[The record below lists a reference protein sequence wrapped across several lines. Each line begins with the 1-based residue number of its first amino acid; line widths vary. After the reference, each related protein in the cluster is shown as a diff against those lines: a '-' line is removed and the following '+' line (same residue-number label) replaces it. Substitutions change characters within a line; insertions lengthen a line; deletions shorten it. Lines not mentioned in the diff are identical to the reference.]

1 MSAQVGGAAPAPR
14 PSLYEYALRL
24 HLAEPDGR
32 LPHGGYPLPEP
43 PRRNGSLGWR
53 EAQAGVCEV
62 LAPLLSDPE
71 TVRTGDEIHRRLHAL
86 GVGDRHIHA
95 AMVGM
100 PLEDTAVAR
109 TLGRHLA
116 RTGTSTLTVS
126 VGIALLARLG
136 EPEDVPYLK
145 ILGLLRGFARPVVD
159 ALTALDCPTAA
170 LVWLATYVEDRA
182 LRHLIDAI
190 AARDDQEARRW
201 LMTAPLGA
209 RSVGPS
215 TARRIAEAVR
225 LADTLREKQ
234 IDTQV
239 LAQAGRL
246 LSLMTDVRDYQPEIL
261 NYSEATTAYDALI
274 ARASHMSP
282 TLDHYATLLSL
293 AQDLRSGP
301 SVLLDWQPGRRE
313 ALLDTLGTLLGTSSW
328 AAIAASEPTE
338 PAERR
343 RAQWIRR
350 TARQPFDHAKTSRFR
365 VEVTVRDPAD
375 PGTVETR
382 LLIDGRPLVPE
393 AFGRGPANSP
403 EYLLDSGR
411 LRAAAEPREVQLA
424 EAYCT
429 EGCCGALYVTICREG
444 GQVVWRGWRRPLTPT
459 SRRMPAELPEYRFD
473 AADYDAE
480 VKRAEND
487 RSWAWPSRNTARLIA
502 AGLRDRPDLLTR
514 WDARV
519 GWIGTDFH
527 DPDATV
533 VSFTYWPGLA
543 AGHRDKD
550 GPWLQFIWN
559 LPDDGTPP
567 EIQADA
573 ALRHLAEHDP
583 KTYAPVR
590 GGSREHAKALGFP
603 WPEPGSS
610 GENP

>member
-1 MSAQVGGAAPAPR
+1 MPAPR

-43 PRRNGSLGWR
+43 PQRHGSLGWR

-62 LAPLLSDPE
+62 LAPLLSDPA
-71 TVRTGDEIHRRLHAL
+71 TVRASEEIHRRLHAL

-95 AMVGM
+95 AVVGL
-100 PLEDTAVAR
+100 PLEDPAVAR
-109 TLGRHLA
+109 SLGRHLT
-116 RTGTSTLTVS
+116 RTGTNTLTVS
-126 VGIALLARLG
+126 VGIALLTRLG
-136 EPEDVPYLK
+136 EAEDVPYLK
-145 ILGLLRGFARPVVD
+145 ILGLLRGFARPVVK
-159 ALTALDCPTAA
+159 ALTALNCPTAA
-170 LVWLATYVEDRA
+170 LVWLAAYAEDRA

-190 AARDDQEARRW
+190 AARDDEKARNW
-201 LMTAPLGA
+201 LTTAPLAA
-209 RSVGPS
+209 RSVDPS

-225 LADTLREKQ
+225 LADILREKYV
-234 IDTQV
+234 DAQV

-246 LSLMTDVRDYQPEIL
+246 LSLMTGARDYQPEIL
-261 NYSEATTAYDALI
+261 NYQEATTSYDALI
-274 ARASHMSP
+274 ARASQMSP
-282 TLDHYATLLSL
+282 TLDRYATLLSL
-293 AQDLRSGP
+293 ALDLHSGP
-301 SVLLDWQPGRRE
+301 SVLLDWQPGQRE
-313 ALLDTLGTLLGTSSW
+313 ALLQALETLLGTSDW
-328 AAIAASEPTE
+328 AAVAASEPAE

-343 RAQWIRR
+343 RFQWIRR
-350 TARQPFDHAKTSRFR
+350 TARRPFDHAKASRFR

-403 EYLLDSGR
+403 EDLLDSGR

-444 GQVVWRGWRRPLTPT
+444 GQVVWRDWRRPPT
-459 SRRMPAELPEYRFD
+459 SPSRRIPAELPQYRFD

-480 VKRAEND
+480 VKRAEHD

-514 WDARV
+514 WDAKV

-527 DPDATV
+527 DPDTTV

-550 GPWLQFIWN
+550 GPWLQFIWS

-567 EIQADA
+567 EIRADT
-573 ALRHLAEHDP
+573 ALRQLAEHDP
-583 KTYAPVR
+583 KSYAPVR
-590 GGSREHAKALGFP
+590 GGSRQHAAALGFP

-610 GENP
+610 GEIP